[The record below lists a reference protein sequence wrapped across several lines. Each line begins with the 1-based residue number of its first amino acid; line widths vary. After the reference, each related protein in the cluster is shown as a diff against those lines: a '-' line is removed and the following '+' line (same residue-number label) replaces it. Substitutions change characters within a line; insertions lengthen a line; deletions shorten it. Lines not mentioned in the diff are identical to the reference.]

1 MVADAERPREEQ
13 VALAQGLTRIYHLA
27 QEAQIALPEMALR
40 YLQSDAGITSVI
52 PECDQPPRFGPTLM
66 LG

>member
-13 VALAQGLTRIYHLA
+13 VALAQRLTGSYRLA

-40 YLQSDAGITSVI
+40 YLLSDA
-52 PECDQPPRFGPTLM
+52 
-66 LG
+66 